1 MIFDRFPVASA
12 AGLILGHSTRVA
24 DSKFKKGRVLS
35 EADLGQLTE
44 AGITH
49 VSGARLE
56 SGDIH
61 EDEAAGTLA
70 SAATGAGVR
79 TAEAFTGRA
88 NLISVS
94 HGIAVFDPDR
104 VVRVNTTDE
113 SLTIA
118 TVAPFAVV
126 RPRQILATIKVIP
139 FSAPG
144 DAVRDA
150 AEAAAGS
157 GVPLIRV
164 APFQDMPVGLIMTE
178 TSSIKTRVLDKTTLT
193 IAARIEGYGA
203 HLRAEIRCLHTPE
216 AVAEAVKDLVGR
228 GCKPIIV
235 IGASAIV
242 DRHDV
247 VPMGIEAAGGVIDRF
262 GMPVDPGNLL
272 LLAHHGDVPVVGAPG
287 CARSPRF
294 NGFDWVLARMLAQVP
309 VSGRD
314 IATMGTGGLLT
325 DIATRPQPRE
335 QTQEEANIAAVV
347 LAGGQSRRTGPIN
360 KLLATF
366 DGKPMVATVV
376 DAVLASTSG
385 PVVVVTGHEADEVR
399 EALAGRDV
407 TFTHNPNYA
416 DGLSTSLRQGMHALI
431 KSATNA
437 DGALVCLGDMPGVN
451 AKVLGKLISA
461 FNLTEGRSICVPTF
475 DGKRGNPVLW
485 GSQYFSEMER
495 MEGDVGAKHMIG
507 EYSDAVCE
515 VPMTDDAVIID
526 LDTPEALTAAGAE
539 MPGTAGKTAGN
550 GDGSA

>member
-24 DSKFKKGRVLS
+24 DRKFKKGRVLS

-144 DAVRDA
+144 NAVRDA

-376 DAVLASTSG
+376 DAVLASASG

-437 DGALVCLGDMPGVN
+437 DGALVCLGDMPRVN

>member
-24 DSKFKKGRVLS
+24 DRKFKKGRVLS

-216 AVAEAVKDLVGR
+216 AVAEAVKNLVGR

-314 IATMGTGGLLT
+314 IAAMGTGGLLT

-376 DAVLASTSG
+376 DAVLASASG

-437 DGALVCLGDMPGVN
+437 DGALVCLGDMPRVN

-526 LDTPEALTAAGAE
+526 LDTPEALTAAGAK
-539 MPGTAGKTAGN
+539 MPSTAGKTAGN
-550 GDGSA
+550 GDGGA

>member
-1 MIFDRFPVASA
+1 
-12 AGLILGHSTRVA
+12 
-24 DSKFKKGRVLS
+24 
-35 EADLGQLTE
+35 
-44 AGITH
+44 
-49 VSGARLE
+49 
-56 SGDIH
+56 
-61 EDEAAGTLA
+61 
-70 SAATGAGVR
+70 
-79 TAEAFTGRA
+79 
-88 NLISVS
+88 
-94 HGIAVFDPDR
+94 
-104 VVRVNTTDE
+104 
-113 SLTIA
+113 
-118 TVAPFAVV
+118 
-126 RPRQILATIKVIP
+126 
-139 FSAPG
+139 
-144 DAVRDA
+144 
-150 AEAAAGS
+150 
-157 GVPLIRV
+157 
-164 APFQDMPVGLIMTE
+164 
-178 TSSIKTRVLDKTTLT
+178 
-193 IAARIEGYGA
+193 
-203 HLRAEIRCLHTPE
+203 
-216 AVAEAVKDLVGR
+216 
-228 GCKPIIV
+228 
-235 IGASAIV
+235 
-242 DRHDV
+242 
-247 VPMGIEAAGGVIDRF
+247 
-262 GMPVDPGNLL
+262 
-272 LLAHHGDVPVVGAPG
+272 
-287 CARSPRF
+287 
-294 NGFDWVLARMLAQVP
+294 
-309 VSGRD
+309 
-314 IATMGTGGLLT
+314 MGTGGLLT

-376 DAVLASTSG
+376 DAVLASASG

-437 DGALVCLGDMPGVN
+437 DGALVCLGDMPRVN

>member
-144 DAVRDA
+144 NAVRDA

-314 IATMGTGGLLT
+314 IAAMGTGGLLT

-376 DAVLASTSG
+376 DAVLASASG

-437 DGALVCLGDMPGVN
+437 DGALVCLGDMPRVN

>member
-24 DSKFKKGRVLS
+24 DAKFKKGRVLS
-35 EADLGQLTE
+35 EADLEQLTE

-49 VSGARLE
+49 VSGARLQP
-56 SGDIH
+56 GDIH
-61 EDEAAGTLA
+61 EDEAASTLA

-88 NLISVS
+88 NLISDS

-104 VVRVNTTDE
+104 VSQVNTTDE

-144 DAVRDA
+144 DAVREA
-150 AEAAAGS
+150 AEAAAG
-157 GVPLIRV
+157 GGLPLIRV
-164 APFQDMPVGLIMTE
+164 AAFKDMPVGLVMTE

-193 IAARIEGYGA
+193 IAARVEGYGA
-203 HLRAEIRCLHTPE
+203 HLEAEIRCPHTPE
-216 AVAEAVKDLVGR
+216 AVAAAVRDLVDH

-242 DRHDV
+242 DRNDV
-247 VPMGIEAAGGVIDRF
+247 VPTGIEAAGGTIDRF

-294 NGFDWVLARMLAQVP
+294 NGFDWVLARMLAEVP
-309 VSGRD
+309 ISARD
-314 IATMGTGGLLT
+314 VAAMGTGGLLT

-335 QTQEEANIAAVV
+335 QAPKEAQIAAVV
-347 LAGGQSRRTGPIN
+347 LAGGQSRRTGSIN

-366 DGKPMVATVV
+366 DGKPMVAAVV
-376 DAVLASTSG
+376 DVVLASAAG
-385 PVVVVTGHEADEVR
+385 PVVVVTGHEADRVR

-431 KSATNA
+431 KTAAGA
-437 DGALVCLGDMPGVN
+437 DGALVCLGDMPGVDG
-451 AKVLGKLISA
+451 KVLGKLISA
-461 FNLTEGRSICVPTF
+461 YDPTEGRSICVPVF

-485 GSQYFSEMER
+485 GSQYFSEMEH
-495 MEGDVGAKHMIG
+495 MAGDVGAKHMIG

-515 VPMTDDAVIID
+515 VPMTDDAVIVD
-526 LDTPEALTAAGAE
+526 LDTPEALTAAGAK
-539 MPGTAGKTAGN
+539 MPAASGAGG
-550 GDGSA
+550 GGE